1 MVVPRVVND
10 LPVIG
15 SQALIA
21 MTSQSEVQRLRT
33 QWPAFAMVPGDKLMA
48 REEVLMQAAETLLG
62 QGVLPD
68 SDLRAG
74 LAYAPIGD
82 EQGNAYIPVAVIGA
96 AVEPTPVMI
105 SVPLVIGGDPDER

>member
-48 REEVLMQAAETLLG
+48 REEVLMQAALLYKSVEG
-62 QGVLPD
+62 RSSPFPD
-68 SDLRAG
+68 GLILRA
-74 LAYAPIGD
+74 
-82 EQGNAYIPVAVIGA
+82 
-96 AVEPTPVMI
+96 
-105 SVPLVIGGDPDER
+105 R